1 MEAQRIFDVI
11 VAAALLVLCAMPM
24 AAVACVILLTSGAP
38 VIFRHER
45 VGRNGVPFDV
55 LKFRTMRA
63 SNCGPQV
70 TVGGDARVTAVG
82 RILRRTK
89 LDELPQLINVLRGE
103 MSIVGPRPEVAAYV
117 GLFPDR
123 FSEILKVR
131 PGITDPASLVFRDE
145 EAVLAEADDPDQAYK
160 EVVLPQKLALA
171 AEYVAH
177 RTVWTDLRI
186 VARTIKAILK

>member
-1 MEAQRIFDVI
+1 MAG
-11 VAAALLVLCAMPM
+11 ALLVASALPM
-24 AAVACVILLTSGAP
+24 ALIACLVFVTSGVP

-45 VGRNGVPFDV
+45 VGRDGVPFDV
-55 LKFRTMRA
+55 LKFRTMRVSDA
-63 SNCGPQV
+63 GPQV

-103 MSIVGPRPEVAAYV
+103 MSIVGPRPEVATYV
-117 GLFPDR
+117 DMFPEQFR
-123 FSEILKVR
+123 ELLKVR

-145 EAVLAEADDPDQAYK
+145 EAVLAGADDPDQAYR
-160 EVVLPQKLALA
+160 EVVLPKKLALA
-171 AEYVAH
+171 AEYVAQ